1 MIAPKPGAH
10 IHLIGIAGT
19 AMSALAGLLQ
29 GEGYRVTGSDAGVY
43 PPISTLLAELRIQVY
58 EGYSAANLDPRPD
71 LVVIGNA
78 LSRGNE
84 EIEAVLDRKISYT
97 SLPEA
102 MRELFLRDCE
112 TIVVAGT
119 HGKTTVTSILSWIFQ
134 SAGLNPG
141 FMIGGVPLNFSRS
154 FARGDGK
161 YFILEGDEYDTAF
174 FDKGPKFVHY
184 RPDSVLITSVEFDH
198 ADIYANLDAVMTS
211 FRRLVN
217 LVPRR
222 GWIVAKAESDT
233 VRECVSRAFSPVE
246 TFGTHDGDW
255 RVEEIHC
262 TGATTEFQVEHPGK
276 RPGKIRMQL
285 SGEHNVMNVLSAI
298 AMATHHGIAWNEI
311 ERAMESFQGVR
322 RRMDVVGEEAGV
334 VVVDDFAHH
343 PTAIRETLRA
353 ARSRFP
359 GRRLWALIEPRS
371 NTLRRNVFESQLVDA
386 LATADRVVMAEV
398 YNKDKIAD
406 AERLDPE
413 KVLAGLRARG
423 VAAEGGG
430 TPAEIVEAIVPLL
443 QKGDAVIAMSNGGF
457 GGIHQ
462 KLLQALAEKQ
472 GNPGDGNE
480 NALASDHS
488 SKLIVDSTQS

>member
-1 MIAPKPGAH
+1 
-10 IHLIGIAGT
+10 
-19 AMSALAGLLQ
+19 
-29 GEGYRVTGSDAGVY
+29 
-43 PPISTLLAELRIQVY
+43 
-58 EGYSAANLDPRPD
+58 
-71 LVVIGNA
+71 
-78 LSRGNE
+78 
-84 EIEAVLDRKISYT
+84 
-97 SLPEA
+97 
-102 MRELFLRDCE
+102 
-112 TIVVAGT
+112 
-119 HGKTTVTSILSWIFQ
+119 
-134 SAGLNPG
+134 
-141 FMIGGVPLNFSRS
+141 
-154 FARGDGK
+154 
-161 YFILEGDEYDTAF
+161 
-174 FDKGPKFVHY
+174 
-184 RPDSVLITSVEFDH
+184 
-198 ADIYANLDAVMTS
+198 
-211 FRRLVN
+211 
-217 LVPRR
+217 
-222 GWIVAKAESDT
+222 
-233 VRECVSRAFSPVE
+233 
-246 TFGTHDGDW
+246 
-255 RVEEIHC
+255 
-262 TGATTEFQVEHPGK
+262 
-276 RPGKIRMQL
+276 
-285 SGEHNVMNVLSAI
+285 
-298 AMATHHGIAWNEI
+298 MATHHGIAWNEI

-386 LATADRVVMAEV
+386 LAIADRVVMAEV

-443 QKGDAVIAMSNGGF
+443 QKGDTVIAMSNGGF

-472 GNPGDGNE
+472 GNPSDGNE

-488 SKLIVDSTQS
+488 SKLIVDSTRS